1 MEETMRD
8 KIKKLEEKRIHLQQG
23 GGPKAIQRQHG
34 LGKLTA
40 RERIA
45 KLLDPESFIEFD
57 LWAAARKT
65 GYDIDDREMPADGV
79 ITGYGTVGGRP
90 VCIYA
95 QDFTILAGT
104 LGTTHAKKI
113 IKVLQR
119 ALKMEVPLIG
129 IVDSGGVRVQ
139 DHVTANPHDAYS
151 TMFYYHTISSGV
163 IPQIAL
169 MMGPCAAGA
178 SYSPILHDLVLMV
191 KKTSHMYIASP
202 ALVKTVTSE
211 VITDQELGG
220 AEVHA
225 KISGCCDVLTDN
237 DEDCLERAKKLL
249 SFLPLNNKEKP
260 PRLETGDDPNRRDE
274 ELLDIVPLNSKVPF
288 DMHKIIQH
296 VVDKGDFFEI
306 KKEFAKNMIVGLAR
320 LNGQPVGIVA
330 NNPAHIAGSLDING
344 ADKEARFIRFCDCFN
359 IPLVFFVDTPAYL
372 PGKAQEHGG
381 IIRHGAK
388 VLYAISEATVP
399 KMTVYIRK
407 AYGGAN
413 PAMCNEPMGSDLL
426 LAWPTAEAALMG
438 AEGAV
443 AIIYGKEIS
452 TAQNPSEMRQKKMEE
467 YLSQFG
473 EQPYHAAAFMRLEEI
488 IDPRDTRPLL
498 IKALRM
504 MDHKKE
510 NRKPKKHGNIP
521 L

>member
-1 MEETMRD
+1 M
-8 KIKKLEEKRIHLQQG
+8 
-23 GGPKAIQRQHG
+23 
-34 LGKLTA
+34 
-40 RERIA
+40 
-45 KLLDPESFIEFD
+45 
-57 LWAAARKT
+57 
-65 GYDIDDREMPADGV
+65 
-79 ITGYGTVGGRP
+79 VGNRP

-95 QDFTILAGT
+95 QDFTVLAGT

-113 IKVLQR
+113 IKILQR

-129 IVDSGGVRVQ
+129 IIDSGGVRVQ
-139 DHVTANPHDAYS
+139 DHVTANPHDGYS
-151 TMFYYHTISSGV
+151 SMFYYHTISSGV
-163 IPQIAL
+163 IPQLAL

-178 SYSPILHDLVLMV
+178 SYSPILHDLVFMV
-191 KKTSHMYIASP
+191 KNTSHMYIASP

-225 KISGCCDVLTDN
+225 KISGCCDILTDN
-237 DEDCLERAKKLL
+237 DEDCLEQAKRLL
-249 SFLPLNNKEKP
+249 SFLPLNHKQKP
-260 PRLETGDDPNRRDE
+260 PRWETGDDPNRRDE
-274 ELLDIVPLNSKVPF
+274 ELLEIVPLNPRAPF
-288 DMHKIIQH
+288 DMHKIIRH
-296 VVDKGDFFEI
+296 VVDRGDFFEI
-306 KKEFAKNMIVGLAR
+306 KKDFAKNMIVGLAR
-320 LNGQPVGIVA
+320 LNGNPVGVVA

-388 VLYAISEATVP
+388 VLYAISESTVP
-399 KMTVYIRK
+399 KVTVYIRK

-413 PAMCNEPMGSDLL
+413 PAMCNDPMGSDLV

-443 AIIYGKEIS
+443 AIIYGKAIA
-452 TAQNPSEMRQKKMEE
+452 TAENPAEMKAKKIQE

-473 EQPYHAAAFMRLEEI
+473 EQPYHAAACMRLEEI
-488 IDPRDTRPLL
+488 IDPRETRPLL
-498 IKALRM
+498 IKALAIM
-504 MDHKKE
+504 EHKE
-510 NRKPKKHGNIP
+510 ECRKPKKHGNIP